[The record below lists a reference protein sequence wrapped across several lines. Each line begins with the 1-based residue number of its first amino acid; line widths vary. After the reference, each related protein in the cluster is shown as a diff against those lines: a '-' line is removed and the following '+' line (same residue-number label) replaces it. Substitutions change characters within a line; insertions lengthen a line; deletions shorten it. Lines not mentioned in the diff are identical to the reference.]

1 MEILSNSF
9 NNFFQKF
16 VNNLSMSLIIW
27 KVSVTLRQNLLE
39 FILFIQIK
47 FAETLLLYAFQI

>member
-47 FAETLLLYAFQI
+47 FAETFVKI